1 MFERSVIYI
10 LGWFGKGDG
19 KVRDF
24 MVTTKCF
31 GKFFLKKFFFG
42 KLDKRGEVDGGE
54 VLWVV
59 GGLGGVR

>member
-1 MFERSVIYI
+1 MVWER
-10 LGWFGKGDG
+10 GWKGKRFYGKGEMFW
-19 KVRDF
+19 KV
-24 MVTTKCF
+24 
-31 GKFFLKKFFFG
+31 FFEKVFFG